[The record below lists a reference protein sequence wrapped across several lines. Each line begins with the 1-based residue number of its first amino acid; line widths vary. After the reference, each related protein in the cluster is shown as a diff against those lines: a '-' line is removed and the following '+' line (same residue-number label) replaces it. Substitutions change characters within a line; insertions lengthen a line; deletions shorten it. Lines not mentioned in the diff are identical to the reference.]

1 MSRGGASTGSEHSSG
16 REAFER
22 IAAMRAKLK
31 SGLALFDDA
40 AHDDPTVADGLRKLT
55 EALHAFEDPTA
66 LRASVPAGDLERFDD
81 ELEELARLNAV
92 LIAAAV
98 QDREGLVN
106 RLVRVRSSLRD
117 LNFYAESGSAGARC
131 DVSG

>member
-1 MSRGGASTGSEHSSG
+1 MKSESESSG
-16 REAFER
+16 GQAAFER
-22 IAAMRAKLK
+22 IAQMRAKLK
-31 SGLALFDDA
+31 GGLALLDDA
-40 AHDDPTVADGLRKLT
+40 GHDDPTIADGLGKLT
-55 EALHAFEDPTA
+55 EALHAFEDPTE
-66 LRASVPAGDLERFDD
+66 LRAQVPAEDLERFDED
-81 ELEELARLNAV
+81 LEELARLNAV

-98 QDREGLVN
+98 QDREGLVS